1 MVGDGGRRPRGC
13 GPTLTP
19 VFTGSD
25 LMEALIWPLIITV
38 TYIHVRLSATPWT
51 VACQAPLS
59 MEFSRREYILV
70 GASSSSLILLIF
82 TR

>member
-1 MVGDGGRRPRGC
+1 MVGDGGRRPQGC
-13 GPTLTP
+13 GPTWTP

-25 LMEALIWPLIITV
+25 LMEALIWPLMITV
-38 TYIHVRLSATPWT
+38 TYIRIRLSVTPWT

-70 GASSSSLILLIF
+70 GPSSSSLILLISP
-82 TR
+82 R